1 MELIIK
7 KVDEINNVMHGHS
20 INKTLILVLFMILC
34 IHITFAYE
42 LYNILFSEFETF
54 ELFGYKLLYI
64 FYCSIPFLMIL
75 YSIIF

>member
-1 MELIIK
+1 MELILK
-7 KVDEINNVMHGHS
+7 KVDEINKFMRVD
-20 INKTLILVLFMILC
+20 INRISILVL
-34 IHITFAYE
+34 ITFLYFHFTFGYE

-64 FYCSIPFLMIL
+64 CYCSIPFLMIL

>member
-1 MELIIK
+1 MELILK
-7 KVDEINNVMHGHS
+7 KIDEINKFMRVDINRIS
-20 INKTLILVLFMILC
+20 IPLLITFLYF
-34 IHITFAYE
+34 HFTFAYE

-64 FYCSIPFLMIL
+64 CYCSIPFLMIL

>member
-1 MELIIK
+1 MESIIK
-7 KVDEINNVMHGHS
+7 KLVEINNVMHGDS
-20 INKTLILVLFMILC
+20 INKSLIMILFMILC
-34 IHITFAYE
+34 IHIAFAHE

>member
-1 MELIIK
+1 MEIIIK
-7 KVDEINNVMHGHS
+7 KVDEINNVMHGDS
-20 INKTLILVLFMILC
+20 INKILIMVLFMILF
-34 IHITFAYE
+34 IHINFAYK

-64 FYCSIPFLMIL
+64 CYCSIPFLMIL